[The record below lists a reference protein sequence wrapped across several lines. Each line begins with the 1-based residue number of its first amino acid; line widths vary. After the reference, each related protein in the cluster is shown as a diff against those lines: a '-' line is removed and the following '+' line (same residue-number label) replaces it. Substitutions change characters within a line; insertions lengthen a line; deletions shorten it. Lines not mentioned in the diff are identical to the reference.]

1 MCVVGAMNKL
11 RVKCVKCGKEWQ
23 KESVISWGP
32 DDISSSLCNACFR
45 EVISPIIRKKQLN
58 EGNFDCFGTAGSYC
72 DQSACKYKQWCLRM
86 EEVEKAQQKE
96 QKLSPLRTRAH
107 R

>member
-1 MCVVGAMNKL
+1 MGAKNQL

-32 DDISSSLCNACFR
+32 DDISSSLCDVCFR
-45 EVISPIIRKKQLN
+45 EVISPMIRKKQLK
-58 EGNFDCFGTAGSYC
+58 EGNFDCFGRAGGYC
-72 DQSACKYKQWCLRM
+72 DQSGCKYNKWCLRM
-86 EEVEKAQQKE
+86 EEVKKAQQKDE
-96 QKLSPLRTRAH
+96 GTGPLRTRAH

>member
-1 MCVVGAMNKL
+1 MNKL

-32 DDISSSLCNACFR
+32 DDISSSLCNDCFR
-45 EVISPIIRKKQLN
+45 EVISPIIRKRQLS

-72 DQSACKYKQWCLRM
+72 DQSTCKYRPWCLRM
-86 EEVEKAQQKE
+86 EEVEKAQQKD
-96 QKLSPLRTRAH
+96 KGTSPLRTRAH
-107 R
+107 H

>member
-1 MCVVGAMNKL
+1 VGAMNKL

-32 DDISSSLCNACFR
+32 NDISSSLCNDCFR

-72 DQSACKYKQWCLRM
+72 DQSTCKYKPWCLRM
-86 EEVEKAQQKE
+86 EEVEKAQQKD
-96 QKLSPLRTRAH
+96 KGISPLRTRAH
-107 R
+107 H